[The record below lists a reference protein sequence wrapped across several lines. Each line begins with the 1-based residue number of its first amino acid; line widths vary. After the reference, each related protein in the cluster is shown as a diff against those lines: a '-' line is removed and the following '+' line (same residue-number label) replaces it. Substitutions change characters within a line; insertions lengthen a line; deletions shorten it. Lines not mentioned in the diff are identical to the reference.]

1 VATPRVLDVLAARGV
16 LATFFVVGEA
26 LRAHRALAERAHAEG
41 HWIGNHTLT
50 HPRPLGRSGEAVC
63 EIEAAQ
69 AELGALT
76 HPDRL
81 FRPSGAGGDLSPGL
95 LSTAAVEALLAGR
108 FTCVLWNAVPGD
120 WRDPAGWVETALAQ
134 VAAHDWTLLVLHD
147 VDGACADRLD
157 EFLSRVDAKVV
168 QDFPPACMPI
178 RRGAVRRSLTPYLR

>member
-1 VATPRVLDVLAARGV
+1 MLAARG
-16 LATFFVVGEA
+16 LHASFFVVGEA

-50 HPRPLGRSGEAVC
+50 HPRPLGESGAEVC

-69 AELGALT
+69 AELGALA

-81 FRPSGAGGDLSPGL
+81 FRPSGAGGSLEPGL
-95 LSTAAVEALLAGR
+95 LSAAAVRSLIAGR

-120 WRDPAGWVETALAQ
+120 WQDAGWVETALEQ
-134 VAAHDWTLLVLHD
+134 VAARDWTLLVLHD

-157 EFLSRVDAKVV
+157 EFLERVDAEIV
-168 QDFPPACMPI
+168 QAFPPACVPI
-178 RRGAVRRSLTPYLR
+178 KRGAVRRPVDRYVR